1 MKPALCCYLYTS
13 RVKTNGL
20 WNPRGGPCTN
30 GRLSDLTSVQGSSN
44 SVLVSAISQEDGV
57 PSTASKAQTNRAR
70 EARRRRAFADLKNSV
85 VRKSIQIDELTE
97 TVAIAAREEASVA
110 PEKGGA
116 NSKRKSPTH
125 CCSGENRRVKG
136 NNSRSAW
143 AFI

>member
-97 TVAIAAREEASVA
+97 TPAIAVR
-110 PEKGGA
+110 EKGELRA
-116 NSKRKSPTH
+116 LLQRKEAQIAKRNSRTH
-125 CCSGENRRVKG
+125 SCCGENRRVNG
-136 NNSRSAW
+136 NNSRSA
-143 AFI
+143 